1 MTEPASPPTALDWAG
16 IVLLVLCGALAA
28 FLETLLVPLYAGSVI
43 VPLAVL
49 LAVASNVALPRLAR
63 ALVPRTAAAL
73 APFAAWLIV
82 VVAFGLLARPEGD
95 VVLPGSPAS
104 LQYVTYGVILGG
116 AVAGTA
122 TLVLMTPP
130 PPSRKGGV
138 SR

>member
-1 MTEPASPPTALDWAG
+1 VSAPTPPTALDWVG
-16 IVLLVLCGALAA
+16 VVVLSLCGALAG

-43 VPLAVL
+43 VPLSVL
-49 LAVASNVALPRLAR
+49 LAVASNVALPRMAR
-63 ALVPRTAAAL
+63 ALVPRTVVAL

-82 VVAFGLLARPEGD
+82 VVAFGLVARPEGD

-116 AVAGTA
+116 ALAGTA
-122 TLVLMTPP
+122 TIVLLTPP
-130 PPSRKGGV
+130 PPSRKDRV